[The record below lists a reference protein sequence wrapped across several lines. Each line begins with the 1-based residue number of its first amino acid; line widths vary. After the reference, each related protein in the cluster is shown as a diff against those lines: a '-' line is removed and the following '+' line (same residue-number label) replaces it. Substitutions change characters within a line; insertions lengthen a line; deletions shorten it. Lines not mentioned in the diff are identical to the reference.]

1 MKKGNKTERLL
12 AGLDVGSSKVVLVV
26 AKRDAEGQ
34 LQYLGMQEAPS
45 QGMKKGAV
53 VNIEAAAEVI
63 AKVLDE
69 AETAMDVTL
78 DSVFVNLSGTYMQS
92 LNSYGIVAVNGAQ
105 ITHED
110 LERVMAV
117 VCAVPIQA
125 DQRLL
130 HVLPHEYLIDNRDL
144 VRSPIGMSAVRLEAR
159 AHLLFALNA
168 NMENLRKSIEAAEI
182 DIEDFVFS
190 ALADSLAVI
199 NRDQKEV
206 GVCLINI
213 GAGVTHFVVW
223 RDGAMLHSGVVPL
236 GGDNVTNDIA
246 QIFSIPSYQAEQ
258 LKREEGAALRRLSD
272 PESYLQLHSGQE
284 RPGRRWSRQDLAQIM
299 EARLDEI
306 ICLICQ
312 DLQANNLLDV
322 IRPGGVLLT
331 GGTAQTPGLVELS
344 EGIFNDAYR
353 STYKEGFDFSVALAT
368 PTALPADFEKL
379 FKPQYSTVLGLL
391 QFALNP
397 QAVFGRNFAMSRSKP
412 LSALGSW
419 FKNNF

>member
-12 AGLDVGSSKVVLVV
+12 VGLDVGSSKVVLAV
-26 AKRDAEGQ
+26 ARLEADGQ
-34 LQYLGMQEAPS
+34 MQLLGVQEAPS

-53 VNIEAAAEVI
+53 VNIETASEVI

-69 AETAMDVTL
+69 AETAMEVTL
-78 DSVFVNLSGTYMQS
+78 DSVVVNLSGTYMQS

-105 ITHED
+105 IDQDD
-110 LERVMAV
+110 LQRVMDV
-117 VCAVPIQA
+117 VCAVPMQA

-168 NMENLRKSIEAAEI
+168 TMENLRKSIEAAEI

-190 ALADSLAVI
+190 ALADSLAVA

-213 GAGVTHFVVW
+213 GAGVSHYVVW
-223 RDGAMLHSGVVPL
+223 RDGAMIHSGVVPL

-246 QIFSIPSYQAEQ
+246 QIFSIPSHQAEQ

-272 PESYLQLHSGQE
+272 PESYLQLHQGQD

-299 EARLDEI
+299 EARLEEI
-306 ICLICQ
+306 IRLICQ
-312 DLQANNLLDV
+312 DLQTHQLLEV

-331 GGTAQTPGLVELS
+331 GGTAQTPGLVELC
-344 EGIFNDAYR
+344 EGVFNEVYR
-353 STYKEGFDFSVALAT
+353 STYKENFDFSVTLARASGL
-368 PTALPADFEKL
+368 PTDFEKL
-379 FKPQYSTVLGLL
+379 GKPQYSTVLGLL
-391 QFALNP
+391 QFAVSPQVVFDRNATASRAKTLN
-397 QAVFGRNFAMSRSKP
+397 R
-412 LSALGSW
+412 LGNW